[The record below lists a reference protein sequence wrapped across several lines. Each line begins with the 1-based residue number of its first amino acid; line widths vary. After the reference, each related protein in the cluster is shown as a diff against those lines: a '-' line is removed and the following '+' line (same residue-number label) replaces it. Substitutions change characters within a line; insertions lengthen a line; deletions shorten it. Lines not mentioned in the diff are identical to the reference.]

1 MKMKRLA
8 LAALLLSASFA
19 LSGEDAGS
27 SKELLG
33 FYDSELIKVNFQTMG
48 GLMLTYRGQGTAT
61 TMGISG
67 DFQKI
72 LDDYEDS
79 GALMKRYRTK
89 NAVGTALLFGG
100 AAASLCAAYYPFLA
114 NEGIDDWSY
123 SDIRGS
129 IYVSLGGLVAT
140 VIGSFILPS
149 SYQDLLNS
157 VNCYNRN
164 KMAEF

>member
-1 MKMKRLA
+1 MKKRLA
-8 LAALLLSASFA
+8 SAALFLAASIVLF
-19 LSGEDAGS
+19 GEGAGS

-33 FYDSELIKVNFQTMG
+33 IYDTELIKVNYQTMG
-48 GLMLTYRGQGTAT
+48 GLMLSYRGQSTAT

-72 LDDYEDS
+72 LGEYEDS
-79 GALMKRYRTK
+79 GELMRKYRTK
-89 NAVGTALLFGG
+89 NAVGTALVFGG
-100 AAASLCAAYYPFLA
+100 AAASLCAAYYPLLA
-114 NEGIDDWSY
+114 NDSIADWSY

-129 IYVSLGGLVAT
+129 IYVSLGGLIAT

-157 VNCYNRN
+157 VNCYNRD
-164 KMAEF
+164 KMARL